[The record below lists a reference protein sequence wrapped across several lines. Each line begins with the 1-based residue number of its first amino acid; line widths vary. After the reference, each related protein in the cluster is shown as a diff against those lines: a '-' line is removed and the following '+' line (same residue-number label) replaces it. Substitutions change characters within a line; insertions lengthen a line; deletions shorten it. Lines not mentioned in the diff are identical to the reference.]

1 MKISDLFNEAFEEG
15 KNVQIKEQ
23 AGEEID
29 GRQVWQKLE
38 AKTGELKN
46 KDLTNKSGEKIK
58 YNLKLETIYEQMDKI
73 INKFK
78 MDESEFDP
86 KSNHFF
92 CQLKNLVKAKSDFN
106 IQLNRVMQ
114 LGFNAGQ
121 LSVFI
126 DRGILPDEITDF
138 IFKFKMLELDTY
150 IDSINQ
156 DIINDL
162 YLTQTGGSI
171 KYSKK
176 YFINYM

>member
-73 INKFK
+73 F
-78 MDESEFDP
+78 
-86 KSNHFF
+86 
-92 CQLKNLVKAKSDFN
+92 
-106 IQLNRVMQ
+106 
-114 LGFNAGQ
+114 
-121 LSVFI
+121 
-126 DRGILPDEITDF
+126 
-138 IFKFKMLELDTY
+138 
-150 IDSINQ
+150 
-156 DIINDL
+156 
-162 YLTQTGGSI
+162 
-171 KYSKK
+171 
-176 YFINYM
+176 